1 MYLPPLYLQGNY
13 VIQQVLVYGNE
24 EHLAAILMTLT
35 ENDALLVY
43 SKHKYASNVV
53 EAILENG
60 KPNHKGKILKE
71 MLKVSVIYNTLRS
84 NHCLCTFCLP
94 RYFFLHKLSVC
105 FFSQDTRGE
114 EDGYC
119 CVIELAKDSI
129 ANYVVNKAI
138 EVMEN
143 DMFVEF
149 VEVLSSSRD
158 ELVCY
163 VATFFAFVNSQSI
176 CLLTY

>member
-35 ENDALLVY
+35 ENDALLMY

-71 MLKVSVIYNTLRS
+71 MLKVSVIYNTLRPIIVS
-84 NHCLCTFCLP
+84 APFAYRGSSFSINYPFA
-94 RYFFLHKLSVC
+94 S
-105 FFSQDTRGE
+105 SQDTRGE

-149 VEVLSSSRD
+149 VEVISSSRD

-163 VATFFAFVNSQSI
+163 VDTFFEFVNSQSI

>member
-60 KPNHKGKILKE
+60 KPNHKEKILKE
-71 MLKVSVIYNTLRS
+71 MLKVSVIYGTLRS

-94 RYFFLHKLSVC
+94 R
-105 FFSQDTRGE
+105 
-114 EDGYC
+114 
-119 CVIELAKDSI
+119 
-129 ANYVVNKAI
+129 
-138 EVMEN
+138 
-143 DMFVEF
+143 
-149 VEVLSSSRD
+149 
-158 ELVCY
+158 
-163 VATFFAFVNSQSI
+163 
-176 CLLTY
+176 

>member
-1 MYLPPLYLQGNY
+1 M
-13 VIQQVLVYGNE
+13 
-24 EHLAAILMTLT
+24 HLLLT
-35 ENDALLVY
+35 EELL
-43 SKHKYASNVV
+43 S
-53 EAILENG
+53 
-60 KPNHKGKILKE
+60 
-71 MLKVSVIYNTLRS
+71 
-84 NHCLCTFCLP
+84 
-94 RYFFLHKLSVC
+94 HKLSVC

-143 DMFVEF
+143 DMFEEF
-149 VEVLSSSRD
+149 VGVISSSRD

-163 VATFFAFVNSQSI
+163 VATFFEFVNSQSI